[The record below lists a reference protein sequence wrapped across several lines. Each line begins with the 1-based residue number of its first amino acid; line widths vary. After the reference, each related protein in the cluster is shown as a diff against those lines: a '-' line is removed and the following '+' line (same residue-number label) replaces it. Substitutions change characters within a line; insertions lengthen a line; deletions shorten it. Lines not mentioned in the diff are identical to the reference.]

1 MTSTSL
7 DLGELHLQTGG
18 DENLAREVLQLFVV
32 GVTADLGRLT
42 AAAGYDRQVFAHRMV
57 GSARAVGA
65 GEVARLAASVEAGAD
80 ADVPAL
86 ASAVADAVRFV
97 ESYLAG
103 QIAPTPPHTGGG
115 A

>member
-1 MTSTSL
+1 MTSAPL
-7 DLGELHLQTGG
+7 DLGELHQQTGG
-18 DENLAREVLQLFVV
+18 DENLAREVLQLFLV
-32 GVTADLGRLT
+32 GVQADLAKLI
-42 AAAGYDRQVFAHRMV
+42 AAAGYERQVFAHRMV

-103 QIAPTPPHTGGG
+103 QIAPTLPRTGGG